1 MSNLAVYY
9 YKMDDLR
16 LAEKRRIEAVHQ
28 FLQIDFDKSTEYQSI
43 VDLAAELCEKPV
55 ALLTLLDEEVNWL
68 KVRSG
73 VHMQIMPRETSF
85 CKHVVKSES
94 LLIIDDV
101 TKDSRFDDNPLV
113 YSDPKVRFYAG
124 APLTLSSGLTIGTL
138 CLFDLKPNTI
148 TPLQQ
153 KTLSILSKQI
163 TSLMELEMSHKLLKL
178 QVEEIEQRNKSL
190 QKIAQVQSHDIR
202 HPLATIMGL
211 VNLIK
216 ENYQPVD
223 EQWIQLLEEAA
234 NNLDSKI
241 YAIVNETIA
250 EKDIR
255 ITRFYRMVE
264 EIEDYAII
272 LLDINGTIENWN
284 IGAEKI
290 KGYKAIEVIGRNFSL
305 FYIPEDIQDKRHQ
318 ALIKEA
324 KKNGF
329 AKDEGWRVRKNGSKF
344 WGSILITAIHDDKKQ
359 IIGFTKVTRDLTERK
374 RAEEENR
381 AYISQ
386 LENQI
391 KRLSA

>member
-1 MSNLAVYY
+1 
-9 YKMDDLR
+9 MDDLR

-68 KVRSG
+68 KVRAG

-85 CKHVVKSES
+85 CEHVIKSDS
-94 LLIIDDV
+94 LLIIEDV
-101 TKDSRFDDNPLV
+101 TKDSRFNDNPLV

-124 APLTLSSGLTIGTL
+124 APLTLSSGLTIGSL

-178 QVEEIEQRNKSL
+178 QVEEIEERNKSL

-216 ENYQPVD
+216 ENYQTVN
-223 EQWIQLLEEAA
+223 EEWIQLLDEAA
-234 NNLDSKI
+234 NNLDTKI

-255 ITRFYRMVE
+255 ISRFYRMVE
-264 EIEDYAII
+264 EIEDYAIT
-272 LLDINGTIENWN
+272 LLDIEGNIENWN

-290 KGYKAIEVIGRNFSL
+290 KGYKGIEVIGRNFSI
-305 FYIPEDIQDKRHQ
+305 FYIPEDIKNKRPQ
-318 ALIKEA
+318 ALIKKA

-329 AKDEGWRVRKNGSKF
+329 AKAEGWRLRKDGSKF
-344 WGSILITAIHDDKKQ
+344 WGSVLITAIHDDKKQ

-374 RAEEENR
+374 RIEEENR
-381 AYISQ
+381 AYITQ